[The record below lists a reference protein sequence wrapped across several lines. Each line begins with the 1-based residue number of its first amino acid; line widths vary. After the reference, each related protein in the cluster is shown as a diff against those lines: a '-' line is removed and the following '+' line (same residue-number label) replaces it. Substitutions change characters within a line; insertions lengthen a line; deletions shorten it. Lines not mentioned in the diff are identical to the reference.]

1 MNDQRTTSAI
11 YSLWWQIALGVF
23 IALCAN
29 SLVEAAVARYQL
41 QQIGKQLNAEAQSIS
56 RQTRQ
61 RVKSSAPEVLPL
73 QPGQRCIQGR
83 RFERVDNGWRQ
94 LNSPC

>member
-1 MNDQRTTSAI
+1 MNDQRTASAI

-23 IALCAN
+23 IALCAH

-61 RVKSSAPEVLPL
+61 RVQSANPEVLPL

-83 RFERVDNGWRQ
+83 RLERVDNGWRQ